1 MKKLLTICLTVI
13 IGFNLVGVSALASEN
28 FDAVP
33 YLLVYSID
41 SDEVVLE
48 KNADK
53 QAYPASITKVL
64 TALVAYEN
72 ITDLNE
78 KVIVTEEDLAGL
90 SIAGASVVG
99 LEVGNEVSYSDLIY
113 SLLIISAGDSAQ
125 VLANHIFGSEEK
137 AVAAMNEKAQ
147 SLGMNSSHFA
157 NPTGLHDDNHYTTM
171 NDLLLLMKEAMS
183 NEFLKQVMSTMKYS
197 ITVNPQG
204 GQLVFMHTIQMA
216 KLDSEIVENYIT
228 GGKTGSTN
236 EAGSNLMSF
245 GEANGINY
253 IVITV
258 GIDSSQDNFAA
269 VKQNIAVYEY
279 LDSKYQKY
287 KILDANS
294 EIANIKILHS
304 NNRNYSI
311 KTDHELS
318 RLIDKSIPQSEIEI
332 KYNLEESY
340 SAPMKAGDKLGSI
353 DLVYQGDVQASY
365 EIIMDKD
372 IEYSQVAVVF
382 EKVIEYWYLAAMVIA
397 IIVIVI
403 YIQVKKIKERNKTR
417 YRL

>member
-125 VLANHIFGSEEK
+125 VLANHIFGSEER

-183 NEFLKQVMSTMKYS
+183 NDFLKQVMSTMKYS
-197 ITVNPQG
+197 ITVNSQG

-287 KILDANS
+287 KILDADS

-382 EKVIEYWYLAAMVIA
+382 EKVLEYWYLAAMVIA